1 VKQRLG
7 DKIAASLCGLIL
19 FVISVF
25 VFLRCIGFAPVWL
38 HNSALLFSVAETGM
52 GTRIITLVVSIFT
65 MLLGAYCFLLIVKRA
80 RAGKRFVVQKTDN
93 GLMSISIKAMEN
105 LVQRCIEPHGE
116 LNIIGSRIDTSR
128 DGVTV
133 SLRVGLANGVSIPL
147 AVNALQKQI
156 KQYIQA
162 CSGIDVKEVCVQVDT
177 ANAKV
182 VDSPFMVRDVLVK
195 EEDHEYHGEYVSKQ
209 DTQDNPEL
217 AVEPIMKHDENA
229 YEETA
234 VSDVKAEVEIVADE
248 SVRKPLHQR
257 LFGRETQPEPP
268 QSAPAAEQ
276 TQEETASEAA
286 SDDSGTETGEQ

>member
-1 VKQRLG
+1 
-7 DKIAASLCGLIL
+7 
-19 FVISVF
+19 
-25 VFLRCIGFAPVWL
+25 
-38 HNSALLFSVAETGM
+38 
-52 GTRIITLVVSIFT
+52 
-65 MLLGAYCFLLIVKRA
+65 
-80 RAGKRFVVQKTDN
+80 
-93 GLMSISIKAMEN
+93 
-105 LVQRCIEPHGE
+105 
-116 LNIIGSRIDTSR
+116 
-128 DGVTV
+128 
-133 SLRVGLANGVSIPL
+133 
-147 AVNALQKQI
+147 
-156 KQYIQA
+156 
-162 CSGIDVKEVCVQVDT
+162 VQVDT